1 MLYPI
6 ATESRTLTDL
16 NGVWKFYLDDET
28 KEIDVMK
35 PLVTDA
41 VMAVPGSFNDQGVLS
56 EIRRH
61 VGTVWYEK
69 EFTIAKPLLSERIV
83 LRFGSATHKAVVYV
97 NGQKV
102 VEHTGGFTPFEATIN
117 DALVNGKNRVTV
129 SVDNILDY
137 TTLPVGN
144 YSETTDENGNVIR
157 KSSEN
162 FDFFNYAGLHRP
174 VKVYTTPHNYIDDI
188 IISHQVDGNAA
199 KIFTVV
205 RTAGQFDEVKVTL
218 IDKEGEVVAS
228 SKGVESELTVEDVH
242 LWEPMNAYHYIAR
255 VEGFIAGE
263 LIDVYEEPFGIRTVE
278 VGDNQFLINGKPFY
292 FKGFGKHED
301 TYLNGRGLN
310 ETANV
315 LDLNLTKWIGANSF
329 RTSHYPYSEEMM
341 RLADKEGIVV
351 IDETTAVGLFSA
363 FDFMLS
369 GEGETANTWDTMDT
383 TQAHEQ
389 VIRELID
396 RDKNLACVVLW
407 SIANEPA
414 LHEEGAREYFEPLI
428 NLTKELDPQNRPIT
442 IVNIMMS
449 TPDKDLVAD
458 LLDVIALNRYYGWYV
473 QTGDLKA
480 GEKALRAELDLWKD
494 MYPGKPVMFTEYG
507 ADTVPG
513 YHAIDDIPFTEEY
526 QVRYYDMYHKVFDEY
541 EHVIGEQLW
550 NFADFETK
558 VGINRVQGNKKG
570 IFTRAREPKMIAHV
584 LKQRWTAIPDF
595 NYKNKKHL

>member
-6 ATESRTLTDL
+6 TTESRTLTDL
-16 NGVWKFYLDDET
+16 SGTWKFCLEDDAKT
-28 KEIDVMK
+28 VDVKK
-35 PLVTDA
+35 PLDTDSY
-41 VMAVPGSFNDQGVLS
+41 MAVPGSFNDQGVIS
-56 EIRRH
+56 EIRHH
-61 VGTVWYEK
+61 VGNVWYER

-83 LRFGSATHKAVVYV
+83 LRFGSATHAATVYV
-97 NGQKV
+97 NGKKV
-102 VEHTGGFTPFEATIN
+102 VEHKGGFTPFEATIN
-117 DALVNGKNRVTV
+117 DVLVKGKNRVTV
-129 SVDNILDY
+129 SVSNILDY

-144 YSETTDENGNVIR
+144 YKETTDEDGKMVR
-157 KSSEN
+157 KVDEN

-174 VKVYTTPHNYIDDI
+174 VKIYTTPHEYIEDIVITHQIKDD
-188 IISHQVDGNAA
+188 SAQVS
-199 KIFTVV
+199 TVV
-205 RTAGQFDEVKVTL
+205 QTNGDFDEIKVIL
-218 IDKEGEVVAS
+218 MDAESNVVAS
-228 SKGVESELTVEDVH
+228 GSGTETTLTVENVH
-242 LWEPMNAYHYIAR
+242 LWEPMKAYHYVAR
-255 VEGFIAGE
+255 VEGINNGE
-263 LIDVYEEPFGIRTVE
+263 VIDVYEEPFGIRSVE
-278 VGDNQFLINGKPFY
+278 VKEAQFLINDKPFY

-310 ETANV
+310 EAANV

-351 IDETTAVGLFSA
+351 IDETTAVGLFAA
-363 FDFMLS
+363 FNFALS
-369 GEGETANTWDTMDT
+369 GEGVEGNTWDMMDT
-383 TQAHEQ
+383 TAAHEQ
-389 VIRELID
+389 VIRELIA

-428 NLTKELDPQNRPIT
+428 ELTKQLDPQKRPVT

-473 QTGDLKA
+473 QVGDLKA
-480 GEKALRAELDLWKD
+480 GEKALRAELDVWQE
-494 MYPGKPVMFTEYG
+494 MYPDKPILFTEYG
-507 ADTVPG
+507 VDTVAG

-526 QVRYYDMYHKVFDEY
+526 QVRYYDMYHKVFDDY
-541 EHVIGEQLW
+541 PQIAGEQLW

-570 IFTRAREPKMIAHV
+570 IFTRARYPKMIAHV
-584 LKQRWTAIPDF
+584 LKERWNSIPDF
-595 NYKNKKHL
+595 GYKK

>member
-242 LWEPMNAYHYIAR
+242 LWEPMSAYHYIAR

>member
-28 KEIDVMK
+28 KEIDVTK

-188 IISHQVDGNAA
+188 IISHQVDGNVA
-199 KIFTVV
+199 KVFTVV

-218 IDKEGEVVAS
+218 IDEEGEVVAS
-228 SKGVESELTVEDVH
+228 SKSVESELTVEDAH

-570 IFTRAREPKMIAHV
+570 IFTRAREPKMIAHI